1 MSPFFSIIMP
11 VYNNEKYFPIA
22 VESVLNQS
30 FADFELIIVDDGSTD
45 KTGDIADSF
54 AKKDKRVRVI
64 HQENQWIYASFNNG
78 IAVAEGKYFLI
89 VNSDDTINKDSLK
102 KIYEISNDKD
112 IDIIFFNLIINR
124 CDENQNIIKKDVNH
138 WSQLI
143 QEDFCYIN
151 QCEVRKHW
159 CDFIKKKLVYRQCV
173 YKTSVARKYK
183 YRNDVYNA
191 DQVFYVDIAPE
202 IESAAGLAY
211 VVYNHFIYDNT
222 KMNASVN
229 KYYGYEHKMFN
240 DIHMKYVELFKSW
253 NLWNDEVIDALA
265 VWRLENLTTEIR
277 SLRTPN
283 CTLNIEEKLKKAFIE
298 SIDEVVYSIAKE
310 SNRIEEMESRVL
322 SECRELLMLGIP
334 DKNSEVYFIYEMLEA
349 LLRYEKTTMDMEKIK
364 NSVYN
369 EKNPFHIG
377 ESFYKRLINSQQSGV
392 I

>member
-45 KTGDIADSF
+45 KTGAIADSF

-78 IAVAEGKYFLI
+78 IAVAEGKYILV
-89 VNSDDTINKDSLK
+89 VNSDDTINKDALK
-102 KIYEISNDKD
+102 RIYDISADKD
-112 IDIIFFNLIINR
+112 IDIIFFNLIINS
-124 CDENQNIIKKDVNH
+124 CDENQKIIKRDVSNL
-138 WSQLI
+138 SGLI
-143 QEDFCYIN
+143 QEDFCYLN
-151 QCEVRKHW
+151 QYEVRKRW
-159 CDFIKKKLVYRQCV
+159 CDFINKRLVYRQCV
-173 YKTSVARKYK
+173 YKASIAKKHK

-191 DQVFYVDIAPE
+191 DQIFNAEIADDIQ
-202 IESAAGLAY
+202 SAAGVY
-211 VVYNHFIYDNT
+211 YIVYNHFQYNSSE
-222 KMNASVN
+222 MNASVN

-240 DIHMKYVELFKSW
+240 DLHVKYIEVFKSW
-253 NLWNDEVIDALA
+253 GLWNHEAIDTLA
-265 VWRLENLTTEIR
+265 GWRLRNLTTEIR
-277 SLRTPN
+277 SLMAPN
-283 CTLNIEEKLKKAFIE
+283 CTLTIEEKLKKAFIE

-349 LLRYEKTTMDMEKIK
+349 LLRYEKTTIDMEKIK